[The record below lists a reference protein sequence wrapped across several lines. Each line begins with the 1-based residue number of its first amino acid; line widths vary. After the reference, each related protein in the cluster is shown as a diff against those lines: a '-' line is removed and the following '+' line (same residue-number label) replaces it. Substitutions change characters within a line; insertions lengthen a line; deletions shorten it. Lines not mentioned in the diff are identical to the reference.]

1 MSRFASIPEAVRDIK
16 AGRMVIVVDDENRE
30 NEGDLVMAA
39 SKATPRA
46 INFMAKYGRG
56 LICVPLQGKRLDALG
71 LSNMVDRNTSLMG
84 TPFTIS
90 VDARHDTTTGISAQ
104 DRAQTVQAL
113 VSPRTKP
120 EDLAK
125 PGHIFPLRAAE
136 GGVLKRAGHTEA
148 AVDLPRLAGL
158 YPAGV
163 LCEIM
168 DEDGT
173 MARLPSLFR
182 MAGRQKLKV
191 ITIEDLIRH
200 VRQTRKLIQHMLT
213 TDLPTRFGHFR
224 LMVYED
230 LLEKHHHLAVVKGEV
245 RGKKKVMVRVHS
257 QCFTGDILGSQRCD
271 CGEQL
276 AKALRMIEGE
286 GEGVLLYMRQEG
298 RGIGL
303 LNKLMA
309 YQLQDIGLDT
319 VEANLALGF
328 KADMRDYGIG
338 AQILVDLGL
347 STIRLLT
354 NNPRKMAGL
363 EGYGLRI
370 VERIPIVIKPNRANL
385 RYLKTKQEKLGHL
398 LHFESTRPLKIGGRS
413 HGQGL

>member
-1 MSRFASIPEAVRDIK
+1 VRGFASIPEAVRDIK

-56 LICVPLQGKRLDALG
+56 LICVPLPGERLDALG

-104 DRAQTVQAL
+104 DRARTVQAL

-148 AVDLPRLAGL
+148 AVELPKLAGL

-200 VRQTRKLIQHMLT
+200 VRQTRKLIRHMLT

-230 LLEKHHHLAVVKGEV
+230 VLEKHHHLAVVKGEV
-245 RGKKKVMVRVHS
+245 RGKKRVMVRVHS

-276 AKALRMIEGE
+276 AKALRLIEGE

-338 AQILVDLGL
+338 AQILADLGL

-363 EGYGLRI
+363 EGYGLKI
-370 VERIPIVIKPNRANL
+370 VERIPVIIKPNRANL
-385 RYLKTKQEKLGHL
+385 RYLTTKKEKLGHWIDL
-398 LHFESTRPLKIGGRS
+398 DSTRP
-413 HGQGL
+413 

>member
-1 MSRFASIPEAVRDIK
+1 MSGFASIPEAVRDIK

-56 LICVPLQGKRLDALG
+56 LICVPLEGKRLDALG

-104 DRAQTVQAL
+104 DRARTVQAL

-148 AVDLPRLAGL
+148 AVELPKLAGL
-158 YPAGV
+158 APAGV

-200 VRQTRKLIQHMLT
+200 VRQTRKLIRHMLT

-230 LLEKHHHLAVVKGEV
+230 VLEKHHHLAVVKGEV
-245 RGKKKVMVRVHS
+245 RGKKRVMVRVHS

-276 AKALRMIEGE
+276 AKALRLIEEE

-338 AQILVDLGL
+338 AQILADLGL

-363 EGYGLRI
+363 EGYGLKI
-370 VERIPIVIKPNRANL
+370 VERIPVIIKPNRTNL
-385 RYLKTKQEKLGHL
+385 RYLTTKKEKLGHWIDL
-398 LHFESTRPLKIGGRS
+398 DSTRP
-413 HGQGL
+413 

>member
-1 MSRFASIPEAVRDIK
+1 VSGFASIPEAVRDIK

-46 INFMAKYGRG
+46 INFMAKHGRG
-56 LICVPLQGKRLDALG
+56 LICVPLEGKRLDALG

-104 DRAQTVQAL
+104 DRARTVQAL

-148 AVDLPRLAGL
+148 AVELPRLAGL

-173 MARLPSLFR
+173 MARLPNLFR

-200 VRQTRKLIQHMLT
+200 VRQTRKLIRHMLT

-230 LLEKHHHLAVVKGEV
+230 VLEKHHHLAVVKGEV
-245 RGKKKVMVRVHS
+245 RGKKRVMVRVHS

-276 AKALRMIEGE
+276 AKALRLIEEE

-338 AQILVDLGL
+338 AQILADLGL

-363 EGYGLRI
+363 EGYGLKI
-370 VERIPIVIKPNRANL
+370 VERIPVIIKPNRANL
-385 RYLKTKQEKLGHL
+385 RYLTTKKEKLGHWIDL
-398 LHFESTRPLKIGGRS
+398 DSTRL
-413 HGQGL
+413 

>member
-1 MSRFASIPEAVRDIK
+1 VSGFASIPEAVRDIK

-46 INFMAKYGRG
+46 INFMAKHGRG
-56 LICVPLQGKRLDALG
+56 LICVPLEGKRLDALG

-90 VDARHDTTTGISAQ
+90 VDARRDTTTGISAQ
-104 DRAQTVQAL
+104 DRARTVLTL

-148 AVDLPRLAGL
+148 AVELPRLAGL

-200 VRQTRKLIQHMLT
+200 VRQTRKLIRHMLT

-230 LLEKHHHLAVVKGEV
+230 VLEKHHHLAVVKGEV
-245 RGKKKVMVRVHS
+245 RGKKRVMVRVHS

-276 AKALRMIEGE
+276 AKALRLIEEE

-338 AQILVDLGL
+338 AQILADLGL

-363 EGYGLRI
+363 EGYGLKI
-370 VERIPIVIKPNRANL
+370 VERIPVIIKPNRANL
-385 RYLKTKQEKLGHL
+385 RYLTTKKEKLGHWIDL
-398 LHFESTRPLKIGGRS
+398 DSTRP
-413 HGQGL
+413 

>member
-1 MSRFASIPEAVRDIK
+1 VSGFASIPEAVRDIK

-56 LICVPLQGKRLDALG
+56 LICVPLEGKRLDALG

-104 DRAQTVQAL
+104 DRARTVQAL

-148 AVDLPRLAGL
+148 AVELPRLAGL
-158 YPAGV
+158 APAGV

-173 MARLPSLFR
+173 MARLLSLFR

-200 VRQTRKLIQHMLT
+200 VRQTRKLIRHMLT

-224 LMVYED
+224 LMIYED
-230 LLEKHHHLAVVKGEV
+230 VLEKYHHLAVVKGEV
-245 RGKKKVMVRVHS
+245 RGKKRVMVRVHS

-338 AQILVDLGL
+338 AQILADLGL

-363 EGYGLRI
+363 EGYGLKI
-370 VERIPIVIKPNRANL
+370 VERIPVIIKPNRTNL
-385 RYLKTKQEKLGHL
+385 RYLTTKKEKLGHL
-398 LHFESTRPLKIGGRS
+398 IDLDSTRL
-413 HGQGL
+413 

>member
-1 MSRFASIPEAVRDIK
+1 MRGFASIPEAVRDIK

-56 LICVPLQGKRLDALG
+56 LICVPLEGKRLDALG

-104 DRAQTVQAL
+104 DRARTVLAL

-148 AVDLPRLAGL
+148 ALELPRLSGL
-158 YPAGV
+158 APAGV

-191 ITIEDLIRH
+191 ITIEDLIRY
-200 VRQTRKLIQHMLT
+200 VRQTRKLIRHMLT

-230 LLEKHHHLAVVKGEV
+230 VIEKHHHLAVVKGEV
-245 RGKKKVMVRVHS
+245 RGKKRVMVRVHS

-276 AKALRMIEGE
+276 AKALRLIEEE

-338 AQILVDLGL
+338 AQILADLGL

-363 EGYGLRI
+363 EGYGLKI
-370 VERIPIVIKPNRANL
+370 VERIPIVIKPNRVNM

-398 LHFESTRPLKIGGRS
+398 LHFESTRP
-413 HGQGL
+413 

>member
-1 MSRFASIPEAVRDIK
+1 VNRFASIPEAIRDIR
-16 AGRMVIVVDDENRE
+16 AGKMLIVVDDENRE

-56 LICVPLQGKRLDALG
+56 LICVPLEGERLDALG

-90 VDARHDTTTGISAQ
+90 VDAKRDTTTGISAQ
-104 DRAQTVQAL
+104 DRARTVLAL

-148 AVDLPRLAGL
+148 AVELPKLAGL

-173 MARLPSLFR
+173 MARLPRLFR

-200 VRQTRKLIQHMLT
+200 VRQTRKLIRHMLT

-224 LMVYED
+224 MMVYED
-230 LLEKHHHLAVVKGEV
+230 VLEKHHHLAMVKGEV
-245 RGKKKVMVRVHS
+245 RGKKRVMVRVHS

-363 EGYGLRI
+363 EGYGLKI
-370 VERIPIVIKPNRANL
+370 VERIPVIIKPNRANL
-385 RYLKTKQEKLGHL
+385 RYLTTKKEKLGHL
-398 LHFESTRPLKIGGRS
+398 IDLDSTRL
-413 HGQGL
+413 

>member
-1 MSRFASIPEAVRDIK
+1 VRGFASIPEAVRDIK

-104 DRAQTVQAL
+104 DRARTILAL

-148 AVDLPRLAGL
+148 AVELPKLAGL
-158 YPAGV
+158 FPAGV

-200 VRQTRKLIQHMLT
+200 VRQTRKLIRHMLT

-230 LLEKHHHLAVVKGEV
+230 VLEKHHHLAVVKGEV
-245 RGKKKVMVRVHS
+245 RGKKRVMVRVHS

-276 AKALRMIEGE
+276 AKALRMIEGK

-338 AQILVDLGL
+338 AQILADLGL

-363 EGYGLRI
+363 EGYGLKI

-398 LHFESTRPLKIGGRS
+398 LHFESTRP
-413 HGQGL
+413 

>member
-1 MSRFASIPEAVRDIK
+1 
-16 AGRMVIVVDDENRE
+16 MVIVVDDENRE

-56 LICVPLQGKRLDALG
+56 LICVPLEGKRLDALG

-90 VDARHDTTTGISAQ
+90 VDAKRDTTTGISAQ
-104 DRAQTVQAL
+104 DRARTVLAL

-148 AVDLPRLAGL
+148 AVELPRLTGL
-158 YPAGV
+158 FPAGV

-200 VRQTRKLIQHMLT
+200 VRQTRKLIRHMLT

-230 LLEKHHHLAVVKGEV
+230 VLEKHHHLAVVKGEV
-245 RGKKKVMVRVHS
+245 RGKKRVMVRVHS

-276 AKALRMIEGE
+276 AKALRLIENE

-338 AQILVDLGL
+338 AQILADLGL

-363 EGYGLRI
+363 EGYGLKI
-370 VERIPIVIKPNRANL
+370 VERIPVIIKPNRANL
-385 RYLKTKQEKLGHL
+385 RYLTTKKEKLGHWIDL
-398 LHFESTRPLKIGGRS
+398 DSTRL
-413 HGQGL
+413 

>member
-1 MSRFASIPEAVRDIK
+1 VRGFASIPEAVRDIK

-56 LICVPLQGKRLDALG
+56 LICVPLEGKRLDALG

-104 DRAQTVQAL
+104 DRARTVLAL

-148 AVDLPRLAGL
+148 ALELPRLSGL
-158 YPAGV
+158 APAGV

-191 ITIEDLIRH
+191 ITIEDLIRY
-200 VRQTRKLIQHMLT
+200 VRQTRKLIRHMLT

-230 LLEKHHHLAVVKGEV
+230 VIEKHHHLAVVKGEV
-245 RGKKKVMVRVHS
+245 RGKKRVMVRVHS

-276 AKALRMIEGE
+276 AKALRLIEEE

-338 AQILVDLGL
+338 AQILADLGL

-363 EGYGLRI
+363 EGYGLKI
-370 VERIPIVIKPNRANL
+370 VERIPIVIKPNRVNM

-398 LHFESTRPLKIGGRS
+398 LHFESTRP
-413 HGQGL
+413 

>member
-1 MSRFASIPEAVRDIK
+1 MRGFASIPEAVRDIK

-56 LICVPLQGKRLDALG
+56 LICVPLEGKRLDALG

-90 VDARHDTTTGISAQ
+90 VDAKRDTTTGISAQ
-104 DRAQTVQAL
+104 DRARTVLAL

-148 AVDLPRLAGL
+148 AVELPRLAGL
-158 YPAGV
+158 FPAGV

-200 VRQTRKLIQHMLT
+200 VRQTRKLIRHMLT

-230 LLEKHHHLAVVKGEV
+230 VLEKHHHLAVVKGEV
-245 RGKKKVMVRVHS
+245 RGKKRVMVRVHS

-276 AKALRMIEGE
+276 AKALRLIENE

-338 AQILVDLGL
+338 AQILADLGL

-370 VERIPIVIKPNRANL
+370 VERIPVIIKPNRANL
-385 RYLKTKQEKLGHL
+385 RYLTTKKEKLGHWIDL
-398 LHFESTRPLKIGGRS
+398 DSTRL
-413 HGQGL
+413 

>member
-1 MSRFASIPEAVRDIK
+1 MRGFASIPEAVRDIK

-56 LICVPLQGKRLDALG
+56 LICVPLEGKRLDALG

-90 VDARHDTTTGISAQ
+90 VDAKRDTTTGISAQ
-104 DRAQTVQAL
+104 DRARTVLAL

-148 AVDLPRLAGL
+148 AVELPRLTGL
-158 YPAGV
+158 FPAGV

-173 MARLPSLFR
+173 MARLPRLFR

-200 VRQTRKLIQHMLT
+200 VRQTRKLIRHMLT

-224 LMVYED
+224 MMVYED
-230 LLEKHHHLAVVKGEV
+230 VLEKHHHLAMVKGEV
-245 RGKKKVMVRVHS
+245 RGKKRVMVRVHS

-276 AKALRMIEGE
+276 AKALRMIVGV
-286 GEGVLLYMRQEG
+286 GVGVLLYMRQEG

-363 EGYGLRI
+363 EGYGLKI
-370 VERIPIVIKPNRANL
+370 VERIPVIIKPNRANL
-385 RYLKTKQEKLGHL
+385 RYLTTKKEKLGHWIDL
-398 LHFESTRPLKIGGRS
+398 DSTRL
-413 HGQGL
+413 

>member
-1 MSRFASIPEAVRDIK
+1 MSGFASIPEAVRDIK

-46 INFMAKYGRG
+46 INFMAKHGRG
-56 LICVPLQGKRLDALG
+56 LICVPLEGKRLDALG

-104 DRAQTVQAL
+104 DRARTVLTL

-148 AVDLPRLAGL
+148 AVELPRLAGL

-200 VRQTRKLIQHMLT
+200 VRQTRKLIRHMLT

-230 LLEKHHHLAVVKGEV
+230 VLEKHHHLAVVKGEV
-245 RGKKKVMVRVHS
+245 RGKKRVIVRVHS

-276 AKALRMIEGE
+276 AKALRMIEGA
-286 GEGVLLYMRQEG
+286 VSY
-298 RGIGL
+298 
-303 LNKLMA
+303 
-309 YQLQDIGLDT
+309 T
-319 VEANLALGF
+319 H
-328 KADMRDYGIG
+328 
-338 AQILVDLGL
+338 
-347 STIRLLT
+347 LT
-354 NNPRKMAGL
+354 LPTK
-363 EGYGLRI
+363 RI
-370 VERIPIVIKPNRANL
+370 V
-385 RYLKTKQEKLGHL
+385 
-398 LHFESTRPLKIGGRS
+398 
-413 HGQGL
+413 

>member
-1 MSRFASIPEAVRDIK
+1 VSGFASIPEAVRDIK

-56 LICVPLQGKRLDALG
+56 LICVPLEGKRLDALG

-104 DRAQTVQAL
+104 DRARTVQAL

-148 AVDLPRLAGL
+148 AVELPRLAGL

-200 VRQTRKLIQHMLT
+200 VRQTRKLIRHMLT

-230 LLEKHHHLAVVKGEV
+230 VLEKHHHLAVVKGEV
-245 RGKKKVMVRVHS
+245 RGKKRVMVRVHS

-276 AKALRMIEGE
+276 AKALQMIEGE

-303 LNKLMA
+303 MNKLMA

-338 AQILVDLGL
+338 AQILADLGL

-363 EGYGLRI
+363 EGYGLKI
-370 VERIPIVIKPNRANL
+370 VERIPVIIKPNRANL
-385 RYLKTKQEKLGHL
+385 RYLTTKKEKLGHWIDL
-398 LHFESTRPLKIGGRS
+398 DRTRP
-413 HGQGL
+413 

>member
-1 MSRFASIPEAVRDIK
+1 MRGFASIPEAIRDIK

-56 LICVPLQGKRLDALG
+56 LICVPLEGKRLDALG

-90 VDARHDTTTGISAQ
+90 VDAKRDTTTGISAQ
-104 DRAQTVQAL
+104 DRARTVLAL

-148 AVDLPRLAGL
+148 AVELPRLTGL
-158 YPAGV
+158 FPAGV

-200 VRQTRKLIQHMLT
+200 VRQTRKLIRHMLT

-230 LLEKHHHLAVVKGEV
+230 VLEKHHHLAVVKGEV
-245 RGKKKVMVRVHS
+245 RGKKRVMVRVHS

-276 AKALRMIEGE
+276 AKALRLIEGE

-363 EGYGLRI
+363 EGYGLKI
-370 VERIPIVIKPNRANL
+370 VERIPVIIKPNRANL
-385 RYLKTKQEKLGHL
+385 RYLTTKKEKLGHWIDL
-398 LHFESTRPLKIGGRS
+398 GSTRP
-413 HGQGL
+413 

>member
-1 MSRFASIPEAVRDIK
+1 MRGFASIPEAVRDIK

-56 LICVPLQGKRLDALG
+56 LICVPLEGKRLDALG

-90 VDARHDTTTGISAQ
+90 VDAKRDTTTGISAQ
-104 DRAQTVQAL
+104 DRARTVLAL
-113 VSPRTKP
+113 VSPGTKP

-148 AVDLPRLAGL
+148 AVELPKLAGL
-158 YPAGV
+158 FPAGV

-200 VRQTRKLIQHMLT
+200 VRQTRKLIRHMLT

-230 LLEKHHHLAVVKGEV
+230 VLEKHHHLAVVKGEV
-245 RGKKKVMVRVHS
+245 RGKKRVMVRVHS

-276 AKALRMIEGE
+276 AKALRLIENE

-338 AQILVDLGL
+338 AQILADLGL

-363 EGYGLRI
+363 EGYGLKI
-370 VERIPIVIKPNRANL
+370 VERIPVIIKPNRTNL
-385 RYLKTKQEKLGHL
+385 RYLTTKKEKLGHL
-398 LHFESTRPLKIGGRS
+398 IDLDSTRL
-413 HGQGL
+413 

>member
-1 MSRFASIPEAVRDIK
+1 MSGFASIPEAVRDIK

-46 INFMAKYGRG
+46 INFMAKHGRG
-56 LICVPLQGKRLDALG
+56 LICVPLEGKRLDALG

-104 DRAQTVQAL
+104 DRARTVQAL

-148 AVDLPRLAGL
+148 AVELPKLAGL

-200 VRQTRKLIQHMLT
+200 VRQTRKLIRHMLT

-230 LLEKHHHLAVVKGEV
+230 VLEKHHHLAVVKGEV
-245 RGKKKVMVRVHS
+245 RGKKRVMVRVHS

-338 AQILVDLGL
+338 AQILADLGL

-363 EGYGLRI
+363 EGYGLKI
-370 VERIPIVIKPNRANL
+370 VERIPVIIKPNRANL
-385 RYLKTKQEKLGHL
+385 RYLTTKKEKLGHWIDL
-398 LHFESTRPLKIGGRS
+398 DRTRP
-413 HGQGL
+413 

>member
-1 MSRFASIPEAVRDIK
+1 VSGFASIPEAVRDIK

-56 LICVPLQGKRLDALG
+56 LICVPLEGKRLDALG

-104 DRAQTVQAL
+104 DRARTVQAL

-148 AVDLPRLAGL
+148 AVELPRLAGL

-173 MARLPSLFR
+173 MARLPNLFR

-200 VRQTRKLIQHMLT
+200 VRQTRKLIRHMLT

-230 LLEKHHHLAVVKGEV
+230 VLEKHHHLAVVKGEI
-245 RGKKKVMVRVHS
+245 RGKKRVIVRVHS

-276 AKALRMIEGE
+276 AKALRLIEEE

-338 AQILVDLGL
+338 AQILADLGL

-363 EGYGLRI
+363 EGYGLKI
-370 VERIPIVIKPNRANL
+370 VERIPVIIKPNRANL
-385 RYLKTKQEKLGHL
+385 RYLTTKKEKLGHWIDL
-398 LHFESTRPLKIGGRS
+398 DSTRP
-413 HGQGL
+413 

>member
-1 MSRFASIPEAVRDIK
+1 MSGFASIPEAIRDIK
-16 AGRMVIVVDDENRE
+16 AGKMVIVVDDENRE

-39 SKATPRA
+39 SKVTAKA
-46 INFMAKYGRG
+46 VNFMAKHGRG
-56 LICVPLQGKRLDALG
+56 LICVPLTGKRLDELG
-71 LSNMVDRNTSLMG
+71 LSDMVDRNTSLMG

-90 VDARHDTTTGISAQ
+90 VDAKHGTTTGYSAH
-104 DRAQTVQAL
+104 DRAKTIQDL
-113 VSPRTKP
+113 ISPRTRP
-120 EDLAK
+120 EDLAR
-125 PGHIFPLRAAE
+125 PGHIFPLRATE

-148 AVDLPRLAGL
+148 AVELPILAGL

-173 MARLPSLFR
+173 MARLPALFKLAR
-182 MAGRQKLKV
+182 EHKLKV
-191 ITIEDLIRH
+191 ITIEALIRH
-200 VRQTRKLIQHMLT
+200 VSHKRRLVRQILT

-224 LMVYED
+224 LVVYED
-230 LLEKHHHLAVVKGEV
+230 LVEHQHHLALIKGEV
-245 RGKKKVMVRVHS
+245 KGQKRVMVRVHS
-257 QCFTGDILGSQRCD
+257 QCFTGDILGSLRCD

-276 AKALRMIEGE
+276 AKALRMIESE

-303 LNKLMA
+303 LNKLLA

-347 STIRLLT
+347 TTIRLLT

-363 EGYGLRI
+363 EGYGLKI
-370 VERIPIVIKPNRANL
+370 VKRIPIQIKPNRSNL
-385 RYLKTKQEKLGHL
+385 RYLQAKKEKLGHL
-398 LHFESTRPLKIGGRS
+398 INLEPTRL
-413 HGQGL
+413 

>member
-1 MSRFASIPEAVRDIK
+1 MRGFASIPEAVRDIK

-56 LICVPLQGKRLDALG
+56 LICAPLEGKRLDALG

-104 DRAQTVQAL
+104 DRARTVLTL

-148 AVDLPRLAGL
+148 AVELPRLAGL
-158 YPAGV
+158 FPAGV

-200 VRQTRKLIQHMLT
+200 VRQTRKLIRHMLT

-230 LLEKHHHLAVVKGEV
+230 VLEKHHHLAVVKGEI
-245 RGKKKVMVRVHS
+245 RGKKRVMVRVHS

-276 AKALRMIEGE
+276 AKALRLIEEE

-338 AQILVDLGL
+338 AQILADLGL

-363 EGYGLRI
+363 EGYGLKI
-370 VERIPIVIKPNRANL
+370 VERIPVIIKPNRANL
-385 RYLKTKQEKLGHL
+385 RYLTTKKEKLGHWIDL
-398 LHFESTRPLKIGGRS
+398 DRTRP
-413 HGQGL
+413 

>member
-1 MSRFASIPEAVRDIK
+1 MSGFASIPEAVRDIK

-56 LICVPLQGKRLDALG
+56 LICVPLEGKRLDALG

-90 VDARHDTTTGISAQ
+90 VDARRDTTTGISAQ
-104 DRAQTVQAL
+104 DRARTVLAL
-113 VSPRTKP
+113 VSPRTNP

-148 AVDLPRLAGL
+148 AVELPRLAGL

-200 VRQTRKLIQHMLT
+200 VRQTRKLIRHMLT

-230 LLEKHHHLAVVKGEV
+230 VLEKHHHLAVVKGEV
-245 RGKKKVMVRVHS
+245 RGKKRVMVRVHS

-338 AQILVDLGL
+338 AQILADLGL

-363 EGYGLRI
+363 EGYGLKI
-370 VERIPIVIKPNRANL
+370 MERIPVIIKPNRANL
-385 RYLKTKQEKLGHL
+385 RYLTTKKEKLGHWIDL
-398 LHFESTRPLKIGGRS
+398 DSTRP
-413 HGQGL
+413 

>member
-1 MSRFASIPEAVRDIK
+1 MSGFASIPEAVRDIK

-56 LICVPLQGKRLDALG
+56 LICVPLEGKRLDALG

-90 VDARHDTTTGISAQ
+90 VDVRHDTTTGISAQ
-104 DRAQTVQAL
+104 DRARTVQAL

-148 AVDLPRLAGL
+148 AVELPRLAGL

-200 VRQTRKLIQHMLT
+200 VRQTRKLIRHMLT

-230 LLEKHHHLAVVKGEV
+230 VLEKHHHLAVVKGEV
-245 RGKKKVMVRVHS
+245 RGKKRVMVRVHS

-276 AKALRMIEGE
+276 AKALRLIEGE

-338 AQILVDLGL
+338 AQILADLGL

-363 EGYGLRI
+363 EGYGLKI
-370 VERIPIVIKPNRANL
+370 VERIPVIIKPNRTNL
-385 RYLKTKQEKLGHL
+385 RYLTTKKEKLGHWIDL
-398 LHFESTRPLKIGGRS
+398 DSTRP
-413 HGQGL
+413 

>member
-1 MSRFASIPEAVRDIK
+1 VSGFASIPEAVRDIK

-56 LICVPLQGKRLDALG
+56 LICVPLEGKRLDALG

-104 DRAQTVQAL
+104 DRARTVQAL

-148 AVDLPRLAGL
+148 AVELPRLAGL

-200 VRQTRKLIQHMLT
+200 VRQTRKLIRHMLT

-230 LLEKHHHLAVVKGEV
+230 VLEKHHHLAVVKGEV
-245 RGKKKVMVRVHS
+245 RGKKRVMVRVHS

-286 GEGVLLYMRQEG
+286 GQGVLLYMRQEG

-338 AQILVDLGL
+338 AQILADLGL

-363 EGYGLRI
+363 EGYGLKI
-370 VERIPIVIKPNRANL
+370 VERIPVIIKPNRANL
-385 RYLKTKQEKLGHL
+385 RYLTTKKEKLGHWIDL
-398 LHFESTRPLKIGGRS
+398 DRTRL
-413 HGQGL
+413 

>member
-1 MSRFASIPEAVRDIK
+1 
-16 AGRMVIVVDDENRE
+16 
-30 NEGDLVMAA
+30 
-39 SKATPRA
+39 
-46 INFMAKYGRG
+46 
-56 LICVPLQGKRLDALG
+56 
-71 LSNMVDRNTSLMG
+71 
-84 TPFTIS
+84 
-90 VDARHDTTTGISAQ
+90 
-104 DRAQTVQAL
+104 
-113 VSPRTKP
+113 
-120 EDLAK
+120 
-125 PGHIFPLRAAE
+125 
-136 GGVLKRAGHTEA
+136 
-148 AVDLPRLAGL
+148 
-158 YPAGV
+158 
-163 LCEIM
+163 
-168 DEDGT
+168 
-173 MARLPSLFR
+173 MARLPRLFR

-200 VRQTRKLIQHMLT
+200 VRQTRKLIRHMLT

-224 LMVYED
+224 MMVYED
-230 LLEKHHHLAVVKGEV
+230 VLEKHHHLAMVKGEV
-245 RGKKKVMVRVHS
+245 RGKKRVMVRVHS

-363 EGYGLRI
+363 EGYGLKI
-370 VERIPIVIKPNRANL
+370 VERIPVIIKPNRANL
-385 RYLKTKQEKLGHL
+385 RYLTTKKEKLGHL
-398 LHFESTRPLKIGGRS
+398 IDLDSTRL
-413 HGQGL
+413 